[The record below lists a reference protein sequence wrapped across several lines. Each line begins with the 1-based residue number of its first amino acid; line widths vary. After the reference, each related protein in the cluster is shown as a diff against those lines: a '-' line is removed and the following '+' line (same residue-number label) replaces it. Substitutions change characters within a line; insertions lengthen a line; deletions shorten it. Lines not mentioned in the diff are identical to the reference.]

1 MLLADRFV
9 SSVSA
14 AIYALNFRKPPIR
27 HLLIKSQSLDSKQF
41 NPVPI
46 DCLLNGFKPN
56 LLDPIKLRLSSKNF
70 HKGIHALNKV
80 QDTAAHMYRTRRKLL
95 RSSECKLNVNFIVWR
110 LSKSILFVLVG
121 KPINRSMVR
130 VGKIVLLENFP
141 REILFSSISRNTFLR
156 IPF

>member
-70 HKGIHALNKV
+70 HKGIHALNIV
-80 QDTAAHMYRTRRKLL
+80 LYREQSTRY
-95 RSSECKLNVNFIVWR
+95 SCTHVPYS
-110 LSKSILFVLVG
+110 
-121 KPINRSMVR
+121 P
-130 VGKIVLLENFP
+130 KIVKVV
-141 REILFSSISRNTFLR
+141 
-156 IPF
+156 